1 MAVKLRKLSSTYKSK
16 VYTEEGY
23 YLGEVE
29 DAIISNNKIYG
40 WKIKVAEGSL
50 VKKGVKG
57 IIVQHQ
63 LVKAMGQIWIV
74 SKIVGEVE
82 KSEQTEQTE
91 EKVEK

>member
-1 MAVKLRKLSSTYKSK
+1 MAIKLKKLSSTYKSK